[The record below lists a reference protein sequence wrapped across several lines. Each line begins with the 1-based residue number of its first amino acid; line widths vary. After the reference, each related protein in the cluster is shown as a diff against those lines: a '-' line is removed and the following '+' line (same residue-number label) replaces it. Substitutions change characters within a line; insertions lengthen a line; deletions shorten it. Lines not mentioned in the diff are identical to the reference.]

1 MQYWID
7 RSDIAHRPMP
17 KLGETAEE
25 KATRKREP
33 LAWGLET
40 GAVRSVVQA
49 YRVALAASLAAATFR
64 LCAKPNTSESP
75 SATFVESAI
84 PSTLEPSPAAT
95 DAAANPPGP
104 HSSARACGT
113 ARRKERER
121 APGFARPPTEEL
133 DQPLGKR
140 WRYREGQCTG
150 SFRTPDEAV
159 RSPFVRCKER

>member
-1 MQYWID
+1 MQHWID
-7 RSDIAHRPMP
+7 RSGIARQPMP
-17 KLGETAEE
+17 KLAETAEG
-25 KATRKREP
+25 A
-33 LAWGLET
+33 LAWELET
-40 GAVRSVVQA
+40 GAVQA

-113 ARRKERER
+113 ARRKELER